1 MLKFIYKKKMQEFG
15 AAYDYDTSY
24 MEELVDIYP
33 EKATLYTKAMALS
46 SHNEYL
52 PPDLYHSIKL
62 RSMQLA
68 DCGPCLK
75 LSLTMAEQAGLS
87 KDKLSAILTGDLEGM
102 PRFIKLGLAYADAI
116 VNRTDKMDELTRE
129 IEIEFGKRGLWDA
142 SLAVVYGQF
151 YPTLKRGLGI
161 ATSCSPVSVLLE
173 DLDLAG

>member
-1 MLKFIYKKKMQEFG
+1 MLKYIYKKKMREFG
-15 AAYDYDTSY
+15 EAYDYDMSY

-33 EKATLYTKAMALS
+33 EKASLYVKAMPLS
-46 SHNEYL
+46 SHNGYL
-52 PPDLYHSIKL
+52 PKELYYAIKL

-75 LSLTMAEQAGLS
+75 LSLTMAGRAGLS
-87 KDKLSAILTGDLEGM
+87 KAALSAILTGDLEGM
-102 PRFIKLGLAYADAI
+102 PRYIKLGWAYADAV

-151 YPTLKRGLGI
+151 YPIMKRGLGI
-161 ATSCSPVSVLLE
+161 ATACSPVSVLLE
-173 DLDLAG
+173 DLELAG